1 MRIREFIEGEEGI
14 GTVEMV
20 LILVIIVGLV
30 VIFRNNIKTIVDN
43 AIKEI
48 NTKSKS
54 VSISETK

>member
-43 AIKEI
+43 AIQEI

>member
-43 AIKEI
+43 AITEI